1 MDGTVPADS
10 EGGGGVGLADSDAD
24 LVARVRSGD
33 SAAFDDLFERHRG
46 IARHVA
52 ANQTDNRADVDDVV
66 SDAFASVFQSLTS
79 GKGPDTFFRA
89 YLLTTVKRISFKAN
103 QAASRIRPTDEPY
116 VLDTVEVHQD
126 PVMAEFESAAVA
138 RAFKD
143 LPERWQAVL
152 WYVDIEGMKPAA
164 ASVMLGLSPNG
175 VSSLALRARE
185 RLRQVYLQQHVS
197 SSVGQDCEE
206 YSSQLGVYARN
217 GLRRRSHDRVQA
229 HLDECARCTA
239 LLLDLND
246 VQSAMRAVLFPLVTG
261 VTFTAAVPALSGS
274 GTTAVGRSS
283 HAASKQLSLT
293 SKIGVGVL
301 TGVAVVVGAA
311 VAMGVTGSPQVEGP
325 AGALSPMP
333 VVNAPSARPTA
344 SPESVPAVVGDGSD
358 PGKEDQ
364 EVVPA
369 VTGKPSSGST
379 KAGSPKVLPLLP
391 DVERPPAALPV
402 PSASPGVPVLPLPP
416 SVPGEPGSL
425 PPLLPT
431 QAPTPGPSATPL
443 PSVTA
448 TPQPEPEV
456 NATFRTEAGTTA
468 SDVNVFITFDLGGA
482 TPSEAEAV
490 FTVSEGS
497 DMIPGKL
504 VVPDGWSCT
513 KDPAATRQFHC
524 VSTTVDPEALEF
536 ALGVTRKGPSE
547 TKTLEYQISGTDIG
561 TTAFSNTF

>member
-1 MDGTVPADS
+1 MDGTVPADR
-10 EGGGGVGLADSDAD
+10 EGGGGVDLADSDAD

-33 SAAFDDLFERHRG
+33 TAAFDALFERHRG

-103 QAASRIRPTDEPY
+103 QAASRTRPTDEPH
-116 VLDTVEVHQD
+116 VLDSVEVHQD

-138 RAFKD
+138 RAFKA

-185 RLRQVYLQQHVS
+185 RLRQVYLQQHVR

-217 GLRRRSHDRVQA
+217 GLRQRSHDRVQA

-261 VTFTAAVPALSGS
+261 VTFTSAVPALSGS
-274 GTTAVGRSS
+274 GATAVGRGS

-293 SKIGVGVL
+293 WKIGVGVL
-301 TGVAVVVGAA
+301 TGAAVVVGAA
-311 VAMGVTGSPQVEGP
+311 VAMGVTGSPPVEGP
-325 AGALSPMP
+325 AAASSPTP
-333 VVNAPSARPTA
+333 VVTAPSARPTA
-344 SPESVPAVVGDGSD
+344 TPETVPAVVEDGSD
-358 PGKEDQ
+358 PGKQDQ
-364 EVVPA
+364 EVVSALP
-369 VTGKPSSGST
+369 GKPSAGST
-379 KAGSPKVLPLLP
+379 KAGSPKALPLLP

-416 SVPGEPGSL
+416 TVPGDPGSL

-431 QAPTPGPSATPL
+431 QAPTPGPSAPPL

-468 SDVNVFITFDLGGA
+468 SDVNAFITFDLGGA

-497 DMIPGKL
+497 HMIPGKL

-524 VSTTVDPEALEF
+524 VSTTVDSKALEF
-536 ALGVTRKGPSE
+536 ALGVTRKGPTE
-547 TKTLEYQISGTDIG
+547 NTTLEYQISGTGIG